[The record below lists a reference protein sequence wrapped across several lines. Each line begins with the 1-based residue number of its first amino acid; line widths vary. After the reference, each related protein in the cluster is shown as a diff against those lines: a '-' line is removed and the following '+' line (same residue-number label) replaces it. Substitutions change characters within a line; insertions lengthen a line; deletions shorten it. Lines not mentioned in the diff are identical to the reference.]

1 MAHLFESQSPAGPLA
16 NRMRPQNLDE
26 IVGQRHL
33 IGETTLLRRAIL
45 ADRLGTVI
53 FYGPPGT
60 GKTTL
65 ARVISS
71 YTKSAFEQ
79 LNAVTAKL
87 EQLREILKAAEAR
100 LQFEDQ
106 KTILFLDEIHR
117 FNKMQQDALLPALEA
132 GTITLIGATTENP
145 SFEVNAALLS
155 RATVFRFE
163 PPTAD
168 DLRIVL
174 DRTLKDTER
183 GLGKYPITIT
193 DEAIDHYVK
202 LSDGDYRALLNALE
216 LAVLTTPEIDGQIT
230 IDLSVAE
237 ESIQQK
243 ALKYDKDGDRHYD
256 VISAFIKSIRGSD
269 PDAALYWLA
278 VMIEAGE
285 SPRFIVR
292 RLYVHAAEDIGLSDP
307 QALLMVDACAR
318 ACEYVGFPEARIPL
332 AETVLY
338 LATAP
343 KSNAVISAI
352 DQALTLVR
360 RSDGGPVPPHLRDA
374 HHPGAA
380 ALGNGVT
387 YQYPHDFE
395 HAYVPQNYWP
405 ENLARTKPVFYRPSP
420 RGFEKQ
426 LQARLDFWNKQTATH
441 QKKRP

>member
-163 PPTAD
+163 PPTPD

-174 DRTLKDTER
+174 DRTLKDEER

-193 DEAIDHYVK
+193 DDAIDHYVK

-230 IDLSVAE
+230 IDLAVAE

-426 LQARLDFWNKQTATH
+426 LQARLDFWHKQTATH